1 MATDQENIF
10 NADYKLHELTQA
22 TPSLRTKKSLGPDL
36 NMAELLKHLGLKALS
51 ICLQL
56 PYLPKCKTTL
66 I

>member
-10 NADYKLHELTQA
+10 NADYKFHEQTQA
-22 TPSLRTKKSLGPDL
+22 TASLRTRNSLGPDL
-36 NMAELLKHLGLKALS
+36 NMAEFLKHLGFKALS